1 VRKGLRGIVP
11 GICCAVLLA
20 STAAAH
26 VDVLPGEATVNEA
39 QEFVV
44 RVPVEREVA
53 TTRVK
58 VTFPKQMV
66 VVRFASAPGWT
77 RRTIAAADGS
87 ISGVV
92 YDGRV
97 GRDEY
102 AEFRLIATPVEQGSA
117 TWRVEQ
123 TSSDGIVKPWTGPP
137 EEEGQASVETG
148 PSDPGPAP
156 VTRFV
161 ATASAAPAAT
171 GGTNNDSSP
180 AGIWLGIIA
189 ICIAGAALTAVGF
202 LWSTRPMVLPTGDAL
217 ADEPSPATPK
227 PPAPPK
233 RPAAKRRRG

>member
-1 VRKGLRGIVP
+1 VRKALRGIVP
-11 GICCAVLLA
+11 GICFAVLLA
-20 STAAAH
+20 ATAAAH
-26 VDVLPGEATVNEA
+26 VDVLPAEATVNEA
-39 QEFVV
+39 REFVIQ
-44 RVPVEREVA
+44 VPVEREVA

-66 VVRFASAPGWT
+66 VVRFAATPGWT

-87 ISGVV
+87 IAGVV

-117 TWRVEQ
+117 TWKVEQ
-123 TSSDGIVKPWTGPP
+123 TYSDGVVKPWTGPP
-137 EEEGQASVETG
+137 DEEGQASVETG

-161 ATASAAPAAT
+161 ATASAAPASA
-171 GGTNNDSSP
+171 GGTNDDSSP

-189 ICIAGAALTAVGF
+189 IGIAGAALTAAGF
-202 LWSTRPMVLPTGDAL
+202 LWSTRPMTLPAEDAL
-217 ADEPSPATPK
+217 ADEPSPAPAK

-233 RPAAKRRRG
+233 RPGAKRRRG